1 MTVRIRPACPMSNP
15 SVDTEIEDEI
25 STVRDEFSSIIR
37 ASLIKWC
44 IRSAIGAML
53 FGYLAYNYSW
63 GIWVLL
69 VWILFAAFSL
79 FVIVRGGAALE
90 EQFQSLEGSFR
101 DLVAEDDLDGEDDRD
116 AEDDLL

>member
-1 MTVRIRPACPMSNP
+1 MSNP
-15 SVDTEIEDEI
+15 SVDTEIEDEISTVVDTEIEDEI

-69 VWILFAAFSL
+69 VWVLFAAFSL

-101 DLVAEDDLDGEDDRD
+101 DLVAEDDLD
-116 AEDDLL
+116 AED